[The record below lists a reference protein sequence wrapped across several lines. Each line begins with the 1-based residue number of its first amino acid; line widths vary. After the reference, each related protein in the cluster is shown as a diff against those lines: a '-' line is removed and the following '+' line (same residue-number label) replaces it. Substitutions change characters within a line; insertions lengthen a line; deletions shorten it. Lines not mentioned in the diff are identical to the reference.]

1 MNTIKKKQL
10 GLLLKKVITQFLRNN
25 KDADQVA
32 TVELRVTKIEV
43 LESLQKTTLQDTSQK
58 NTFFKFPTLFS

>member
-10 GLLLKKVITQFLRNN
+10 GLLLKKVISQFLRNN
-25 KDADQVA
+25 KDDDQVA
-32 TVELRVTKIEV
+32 TVEMCVTKIEV
-43 LESLQKTTLQDTSQK
+43 LESLQKTTLQK